1 VRQFRELRAQRL
13 APVQRLAQDWT
24 QSVRQWLGQRLGV
37 ERTQRMTAREFIDQ
51 AQREAQ
57 QQRQS
62 RGIRM

>member
-1 VRQFRELRAQRL
+1 ME
-13 APVQRLAQDWT
+13 RLAQEWA
-24 QSVRQWLGQRLGV
+24 QSLREWLGQRLGV
-37 ERTQRMTAREFIDQ
+37 ERTQTQRERAREFIAQ